1 MLSKKNHV
9 SEFILQKYSFVQ
21 ISRLHV
27 LAFNGIAQKISGCIT
42 KISTPRKNI
51 ELVERDDNEYV
62 VSSKSGF
69 RCCFGN
75 YESTFTK
82 TNTCHVYD
90 IIVLDMNDYPKNII
104 QLISLLYSNGYADT
118 NTYFV
123 SIHNKINKRI
133 IKVMKHSNL
142 KKVLYDS
149 PKKNRFSVTSTSFWK
164 LRSKKLR
171 F

>member
-1 MLSKKNHV
+1 MQSKKNHV

-21 ISRLHV
+21 ISQLHV

-42 KISTPRKNI
+42 KIGIPRKNI
-51 ELVERDDNEYV
+51 ELIERDDNEYV
-62 VSSKSGF
+62 VSSGSGF
-69 RCCFGN
+69 RCFFGI
-75 YESTFTK
+75 YESMFSK
-82 TNTCHVYD
+82 TNTGHVYD
-90 IIVLDMNDYPKNII
+90 IVVLDMNDYPKNII
-104 QLISLLYSNGYADT
+104 QLISLLYLNGYADT

-123 SIHNKINKRI
+123 STYNKINKRS

-149 PKKNRFSVTSTSFWK
+149 PAKSRFSVTSTSFWK